1 MLSPSPTRTENIPPT
16 QTSPS
21 KSSHATLEDEYLM
34 SDAIAPLSPSKQNI
48 SPVKSSLSKRSG
60 AAFRHSAFDP
70 DTGIWED
77 EDDEEKKLPEGK
89 SLHRYAKSVTFDQAP
104 PQVNEYEMTTP
115 DPSSVASGSREGSY
129 DSMEDEE
136 EEVSFERGSSMDHDD
151 SFDASLEDTDKTPVV
166 LPEDW
171 RFMSPD
177 TANTDLASHEED
189 VFDDEYGSPAPTAN
203 PGLLQYRDHQSSV
216 NSVDSNGQPR
226 PLPPLP
232 SAMEAPQRN
241 SPLRDTLSGT
251 LERMSNVHR
260 NLPSPPTAPA
270 VSKSDIRR
278 MSGGVLTMDDRL
290 RLMMTEKEQQQRTE
304 TDAQRERRMRRAGSK
319 DTSPVRSPS
328 HDTDTDSTVSGEPGP
343 EVLEEETSVHHISRE
358 SIMRHM
364 RSQQDLNHRAGS
376 EESSGT
382 SRMSFDP
389 DVPIPSMEDPTQQPS
404 LHELVTI
411 KQEEVE
417 DNGLYAIPDLYAQ
430 RPDFEYDTEDDLGS
444 QYSQPSMLSLP
455 PVTDDDGQETPR
467 ANSPAREQATKEV
480 PHERMSL
487 PDFVNFGE
495 DRSFDFGLETYMTP
509 PTEPQAEPEKAS
521 TSPPETDK
529 ALPNL
534 PDLAALRSSI
544 QRPYTPQEQLQAPA
558 AAWESDEP
566 GTPDSVIRHPTTES
580 ILSQEEVPVSEA
592 TVKAPGSK
600 LKTRPSLSK
609 SDTELL
615 QPEDSSFQKER
626 KSVSS
631 SIQSERLETDN
642 QVAASA
648 PEPQTAEKRQVR
660 VSSLKQLEI
669 PEEQVDEGLSFGLE
683 KEFDRVVEAQ
693 KVEFERSLR
702 HLYYP
707 FSGRFP
713 SSEIPDPK
721 DSHMMSN
728 VPVLPKPLGARPYP
742 NDQAHVPDG
751 SLANRSPLRQRG
763 YLMRQNTKVVVATE
777 RPSHEEPR
785 PGNPLP
791 PSRDGAEPHEANEVH
806 PSPRKASQPT
816 WTAEP
821 WNGRTRRKSIRVG
834 GETSPIKRKALEGP
848 APPLP
853 GQASNVHD
861 GLGALVEDD
870 LAEEEAD
877 IEDGAERGRLFVKVI
892 GVKDLQLPFPKSM
905 LHLSSQSLI
914 ANSPADERTQFALTL
929 DNGLHCVTTAWLD
942 LAKNAPIG
950 QEFELVVLNDLEFQ
964 LTLQMKLEEPKIPRP
979 ASPTKAPASPTK
991 GGVFGRLFGSPK
1003 KRREE
1008 ARMSQSQT
1016 RPATPPS
1023 AYELVQGLV
1032 AKDGSFARA
1041 YVNLTEH
1048 EKAAYGRPYSVD
1060 IKCFNEWAMEEV
1072 NVGSSRSKKSAM
1084 QLQRRPPYQIG
1095 NLELLLLY
1103 VPKPKTAK
1111 DEDMPKSMNG
1121 AVRAM
1126 REAEERSQE
1135 QASIQE
1141 FQGHLSQQGGDC
1153 PVSPAVEDC

>member
-1 MLSPSPTRTENIPPT
+1 MFSLRTLCLLNSDKSKANLLKNDSSPAGSSPFSLSGTNSPRMFWHGRDQNSPAREIRSTFEPIPSPAPAKRSSIENLKRASRVKNSSMFALEQTKNYDPTRPTILDGAPVSSSRSSGMLSPSPTRTENIPPT

-21 KSSHATLEDEYLM
+21 KAVPATVDDEYFI
-34 SDAIAPLSPSKQNI
+34 SDAVAPLSPSKQNI
-48 SPVKSSLSKRSG
+48 SPTKSSLSKRSG

-89 SLHRYAKSVTFDQAP
+89 RLHRYAKSVTFDKAP

-115 DPSSVASGSREGSY
+115 DPSSVTSGSREGSH

-136 EEVSFERGSSMDHDD
+136 EDISFEGDFSVDNDD

-177 TANTDLASHEED
+177 TANTELASHEED

-203 PGLLQYRDHQSSV
+203 PGLLQYRDHQISV

-232 SAMEAPQRN
+232 SAIEAPQKT
-241 SPLRDTLSGT
+241 SPVRDTLSGT
-251 LERMSNVHR
+251 LERMSNAQR

-270 VSKSDIRR
+270 VSKTDIRR
-278 MSGGVLTMDDRL
+278 MSGGILTMDDRL
-290 RLMMTEKEQQQRTE
+290 RLMMAEKEQQQKTE

-319 DTSPVRSPS
+319 DTSPVRSLS
-328 HDTDTDSTVSGEPGP
+328 HDTESDVLGEPGP
-343 EVLEEETSVHHISRE
+343 EVLEEQTSVHHISRE

-364 RSQQDLNHRAGS
+364 RSQQDLYHAAGS
-376 EESSGT
+376 EDSSGT

-389 DVPIPSMEDPTQQPS
+389 DVPIPSMEDPTQQLS
-404 LHELVTI
+404 LHEQVTI

-430 RPDFEYDTEDDLGS
+430 RPGFEYDTEDDLGS
-444 QYSQPSMLSLP
+444 QYSQPSMLSIP
-455 PVTDDDGQETPR
+455 SVADEDGQETPR
-467 ANSPAREQATKEV
+467 ANSPAREQATKEI

-509 PTEPQAEPEKAS
+509 PSEPQAESEKAC
-521 TSPPETDK
+521 TSYPETEK

-544 QRPYTPQEQLQAPA
+544 QRPYTPQEQLQAPPA
-558 AAWESDEP
+558 VWESDEP
-566 GTPDSVIRHPTTES
+566 GTPESVIRHPTSES
-580 ILSQEEVPVSEA
+580 VLSRDEVPVSEA
-592 TVKAPGSK
+592 TIRAPGSK
-600 LKTRPSLSK
+600 LKTRPSLTK
-609 SDTELL
+609 SDTELM
-615 QPEDSSFQKER
+615 PPDEPSFDEER
-626 KSVSS
+626 KSISS
-631 SIQSERLETDN
+631 SIQSERLETKTEVTSRPA
-642 QVAASA
+642 Q
-648 PEPQTAEKRQVR
+648 EPQTADKRQIR

-713 SSEIPDPK
+713 SSEVPDPK
-721 DSHMMSN
+721 DLHMMSN

-742 NDQAHVPDG
+742 NCQAPHLG
-751 SLANRSPLRQRG
+751 ESLANRSVLHQRG

-785 PGNPLP
+785 AGNALP
-791 PSRDGAEPHEANEVH
+791 PYRDPADLHEANEVH
-806 PSPRKASQPT
+806 ASPRKASQPT

-853 GQASNVHD
+853 GQMSNVKEA
-861 GLGALVEDD
+861 LGQVAEDD
-870 LAEEEAD
+870 LAEEEAED
-877 IEDGAERGRLFVKVI
+877 VEDGAERGRLFVKVI
-892 GVKDLQLPFPKSM
+892 GVKDLQLPFPKSK
-905 LHLSSQSLI
+905 HHYSI
-914 ANSPADERTQFALTL
+914 PNS
-929 DNGLHCVTTAWLD
+929 H
-942 LAKNAPIG
+942 
-950 QEFELVVLNDLEFQ
+950 
-964 LTLQMKLEEPKIPRP
+964 
-979 ASPTKAPASPTK
+979 
-991 GGVFGRLFGSPK
+991 
-1003 KRREE
+1003 
-1008 ARMSQSQT
+1008 
-1016 RPATPPS
+1016 
-1023 AYELVQGLV
+1023 
-1032 AKDGSFARA
+1032 
-1041 YVNLTEH
+1041 H
-1048 EKAAYGRPYSVD
+1048 
-1060 IKCFNEWAMEEV
+1060 
-1072 NVGSSRSKKSAM
+1072 
-1084 QLQRRPPYQIG
+1084 
-1095 NLELLLLY
+1095 
-1103 VPKPKTAK
+1103 
-1111 DEDMPKSMNG
+1111 
-1121 AVRAM
+1121 
-1126 REAEERSQE
+1126 
-1135 QASIQE
+1135 
-1141 FQGHLSQQGGDC
+1141 
-1153 PVSPAVEDC
+1153 